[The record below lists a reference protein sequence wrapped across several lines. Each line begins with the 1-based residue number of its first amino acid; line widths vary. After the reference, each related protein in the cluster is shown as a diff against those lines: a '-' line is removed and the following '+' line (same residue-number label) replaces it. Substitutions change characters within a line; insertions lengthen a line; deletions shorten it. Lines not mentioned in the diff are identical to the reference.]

1 MKNAKECQVLL
12 KVLSLEAF
20 HQKTSVEDSL
30 YLDKLITDTES
41 TVCVLL
47 AINL

>member
-1 MKNAKECQVLL
+1 MKNARECQVLL

-20 HQKTSVEDSL
+20 HQKTSEEDSL
-30 YLDKLITDTES
+30 YLDKSITDTES